1 MYMWGRRIPS
11 RFLGDCRMIVV
22 KMLLAFFWMCVVPAL
37 TGCLFTKL
45 FCRGKRWNLILVTAM
60 GLLIQYAFYEVL
72 ALLFILTDKSFRLL
86 TKLYGA
92 GALLLAGAGIL
103 MLVACRRELGEY
115 INSLKESRGE
125 KGTKPDG
132 YLLAAWLLI
141 LIQLAAILFRAT
153 PDSDDA
159 FYSGLSSMCLA
170 GDYVLKYDAYNGLME
185 IAISSRYAISALPP
199 YQASLQLL
207 CGNLHHLFITHNL
220 FPLFYMP
227 LAYGLF
233 YLVGQTIA
241 RGDRRESHRYL
252 FFFALLHLFGN
263 TFVFSPQ
270 NFLVT
275 RIWQGKALFVCI
287 SLPMCYL
294 LLAGLFACRS
304 MKDRLVYGGLLFL
317 TLIGTVFMGETGL
330 FLGPLMVL
338 ALSFAHCIVA
348 KLEKRD

>member
-1 MYMWGRRIPS
+1 
-11 RFLGDCRMIVV
+11 MIIVQI
-22 KMLLAFFWMCVVPAL
+22 LLAFFWMCIVPAF

-45 FCRGKRWNLILVTAM
+45 FCRTKKWNLILVTAT
-60 GLLIQYAFYEVL
+60 GLLVQYAMYEVL
-72 ALLFILTDKSFRLL
+72 AIVFILFDKSFRLL
-86 TKLYGA
+86 TKLYAVG
-92 GALLLAGAGIL
+92 GLLLAAAGA
-103 MLVACRRELGEY
+103 VALFLNRKELGSY
-115 INSLKESRGE
+115 LAGRKIPRTGRE
-125 KGTKPDG
+125 KKIDW
-132 YLLAAWLLI
+132 YLLLAVVI
-141 LIQLAAILFRAT
+141 IVIQLGAILLWAT

-170 GDYVLKYDAYNGLME
+170 GDYVLKYDAYNGQMKVE
-185 IAISSRYAISALPP
+185 IIDRYAISALPP

-233 YLVGQTIA
+233 YLVGQVLA
-241 RGDRRESHRYL
+241 GSDRKETHRYL
-252 FFFALLHLFGN
+252 FYFALLHLFGN
-263 TFVFSPQ
+263 TFVFTPQ

-275 RIWQGKALFVCI
+275 RIWQGKALFICV

-294 LLAGLFACRS
+294 LLSGLFTCKQ
-304 MKDRLVYGGLLFL
+304 MKDRILYAVLLFL

-338 ALSFAHCIVA
+338 AMSLAYGIEA
-348 KLEKRD
+348 KFSK

>member
-1 MYMWGRRIPS
+1 
-11 RFLGDCRMIVV
+11 
-22 KMLLAFFWMCVVPAL
+22 MLI
-37 TGCLFTKL
+37 
-45 FCRGKRWNLILVTAM
+45 WNR
-60 GLLIQYAFYEVL
+60 
-72 ALLFILTDKSFRLL
+72 K
-86 TKLYGA
+86 
-92 GALLLAGAGIL
+92 
-103 MLVACRRELGEY
+103 ELGL
-115 INSLKESRGE
+115 SLPYKKQSTTGW
-125 KGTKPDG
+125 KKKVDG
-132 YLLAAWLLI
+132 YLIVAILMIFVQLFAI
-141 LIQLAAILFRAT
+141 LIWAT

-170 GDYVLKYDAYNGLME
+170 GDYVLKYDAYNGLMKV
-185 IAISSRYAISALPP
+185 AISSRYAISALPP
-199 YQASLQLL
+199 YQASLQIL

-252 FFFALLHLFGN
+252 FYFVLLHLFGN

-287 SLPMCYL
+287 SLPVCYL
-294 LLAGLFACRS
+294 LLSGLFQCSTMRS
-304 MKDRLVYGGLLFL
+304 RIGYGVLLFL
-317 TLIGTVFMGETGL
+317 ALIGTVFMGETGL

-338 ALSFAHCIVA
+338 AMSLAYGIVA
-348 KLEKRD
+348 KI